1 MKQLHRRVVVT
12 GLGILSPIG
21 NSVDDAWYSCIEGKS
36 GITSVDIG
44 LKNNPV
50 TIGGR
55 LKDFNPENFL
65 DSKEIRRIDPF
76 IQYGIIAANQS
87 IEHSGILESNI
98 DLTKV
103 GVNFG
108 AGIGGIDTI
117 EKNKVL
123 LEEKGYKKV
132 SPFFVPGSIVN
143 MISGLVSIKHGFM
156 GPNTS
161 VVTACSTGNHCI
173 GTAARSIACGEA
185 DVMIAGGAEMASTP
199 LSIAGFISAR
209 ALSLNPNP
217 EVASRP
223 WDKDRDGFV
232 LSDGAGS
239 LVLEDYGH
247 AKARGATIH
256 AEIIGFGASSDAYH
270 MTAPPEDGR
279 GAALAMSNAIND
291 AEINLSEVDYI
302 NAHGTSTPVGDM
314 QELHAV
320 REVFKDYDYLPKLT
334 STKSLTGHSLGATG
348 VQEAIYTLVMMN
360 NNFISGSANIENEDP
375 EIGKIEIP
383 RKTLQNIDIN
393 LALSNSFGFGGTNA
407 CLAISKY
414 N

>member
-21 NSVDDAWYSCIEGKS
+21 NTIEDAWLSCIEGKS
-36 GITSVDIG
+36 GITTVDIG
-44 LKNNPV
+44 LENNPV
-50 TIGGR
+50 TVGGR
-55 LKDFNPENFL
+55 LKNFNSNEFL
-65 DSKEIRRIDPF
+65 DSKEVRRIDPF

-87 IEHSGILESNI
+87 IENSGLLESDL

-117 EKNKVL
+117 EKNKTI
-123 LEEKGYKKV
+123 LETRGYKKV

-156 GPNTS
+156 GPNTT

-209 ALSLNPNP
+209 ALSTNPDP
-217 EVASRP
+217 QAASRP
-223 WDKDRDGFV
+223 WDRDRDGFV

-239 LVLEDYGH
+239 LVLEEYDH
-247 AKARGATIH
+247 AKSRGANIH
-256 AEIIGFGASSDAYH
+256 AEIIGFGTSSDAHH

-279 GAALAMSNAIND
+279 GAALAMINAIDD
-291 AEINLSEVDYI
+291 AEINISEVDYI
-302 NAHGTSTPVGDM
+302 NAHGTSTPLGDIA
-314 QELHAV
+314 ETIALKS
-320 REVFKDYDYLPKLT
+320 VFGKSVPQIS
-334 STKSLTGHSLGATG
+334 STKSMTGHTLGAAG
-348 VQEAIYTLVMMN
+348 AIESI
-360 NNFISGSANIENEDP
+360 FCIKAINEG
-375 EIGKIEIP
+375 IIP
-383 RKTLQNIDIN
+383 PTIN
-393 LALSNSFGFGGTNA
+393 LDNPDPLCDLNYTPLVSNEKKVSVAMNNSFGFGGTNST
-407 CLAISKY
+407 LVFKNI
-414 N
+414 

>member
-143 MISGLVSIKHGFM
+143 MISGLISIKHGFM

-239 LVLEDYGH
+239 LVLEDYDH

-302 NAHGTSTPVGDM
+302 NAHGTSTPLGDIA
-314 QELHAV
+314 ETIALKK
-320 REVFKDYDYLPKLT
+320 VFGDVVPQIS
-334 STKSLTGHSLGATG
+334 STKSMTGHTLGAAG
-348 VQEAIYTLVMMN
+348 AIESI
-360 NNFISGSANIENEDP
+360 FCIKAINEGIVP
-375 EIGKIEIP
+375 P
-383 RKTLQNIDIN
+383 TIN
-393 LALSNSFGFGGTNA
+393 LDNPDPLCDLNYTPLVSTEKEVVIAMNNSFGFGGTNST
-407 CLAISKY
+407 LVFKKI
-414 N
+414 

>member
-21 NSVDDAWYSCIEGKS
+21 NTVDDAWRSCIEGKS
-36 GITSVDIG
+36 GITTVDIG
-44 LKNNPV
+44 LQNSPV
-50 TIGGR
+50 RIGGR
-55 LKDFNPENFL
+55 LKNFDSNEFL
-65 DSKEIRRIDPF
+65 DSKEVRRVDPF

-87 IEHSGILESNI
+87 IENSGILDSKV

-117 EKNKVL
+117 EKNKTL
-123 LEEKGYKKV
+123 LEKKGYKKV

-173 GTAARSIACGEA
+173 GTAARSISCGEA

-209 ALSLNPNP
+209 ALSTNPDP
-217 EVASRP
+217 KAASRP
-223 WDKDRDGFV
+223 WDRDRDGFV

-239 LVLEDYGH
+239 LVLEEFEH
-247 AKARGATIH
+247 AKARGAHIYT
-256 AEIIGFGASSDAYH
+256 EIIGFGASSDAYH

-279 GAALAMSNAIND
+279 GAALAMTNAIDD
-291 AEINLSEVDYI
+291 AQIDVSEVDYI
-302 NAHGTSTPVGDM
+302 NAHGTSTPLGDIA
-314 QELHAV
+314 ETIALKS
-320 REVFKDYDYLPKLT
+320 VFGDSVPQIS
-334 STKSLTGHSLGATG
+334 STKSMTGHTLGAAG
-348 VQEAIYTLVMMN
+348 AIESI
-360 NNFISGSANIENEDP
+360 FCIKAINEG
-375 EIGKIEIP
+375 IIP
-383 RKTLQNIDIN
+383 PTIN
-393 LALSNSFGFGGTNA
+393 LDNPDPLCDLNYTPLVSSEKKVSVAINNSFGFGGTNST
-407 CLAISKY
+407 LVFKNI
-414 N
+414 

>member
-21 NSVDDAWYSCIEGKS
+21 NTVNDSWSSCIEGKS
-36 GITSVDIG
+36 GITTVDIG

-50 TIGGR
+50 NVGGR
-55 LKDFNPENFL
+55 LKNFNTDEFL
-65 DSKEIRRIDPF
+65 DSKEVRRIDPF
-76 IQYGIIAANQS
+76 IQYGLIAANQS
-87 IEHSGILESNI
+87 IENSGILESDV
-98 DLTKV
+98 DLKKI

-123 LEEKGYKKV
+123 LEDRGYRKV

-209 ALSLNPNP
+209 ALSLNPDP
-217 EVASRP
+217 DSASRP
-223 WDKDRDGFV
+223 WDRDRDGFV

-239 LVLEDYGH
+239 LVLEDFSH
-247 AKARGATIH
+247 AKARGAIIH
-256 AEIIGFGASSDAYH
+256 AEIIGFGTSSDAYH

-279 GAALAMSNAIND
+279 GAALAMSNAIDD
-291 AEINLSEVDYI
+291 AEINISDVDYI
-302 NAHGTSTPVGDM
+302 NAHGTSTPLGDVA
-314 QELHAV
+314 ETVALKS
-320 REVFKDYDYLPKLT
+320 VFGDSVPQIS
-334 STKSLTGHSLGATG
+334 STKSMTGHTLGAAG
-348 VQEAIYTLVMMN
+348 AIESIFCIKAIN
-360 NNFISGSANIENEDP
+360 NGI
-375 EIGKIEIP
+375 IP
-383 RKTLQNIDIN
+383 PTIN
-393 LALSNSFGFGGTNA
+393 LDNPDPLCDLNYTPLVSIEKDVTIAMNNSFGFGGTNST
-407 CLAISKY
+407 LVFKKI
-414 N
+414 

>member
-21 NSVDDAWYSCIEGKS
+21 NTVNDAWCSCIEGKS
-36 GITSVDIG
+36 GITTVDIG
-44 LKNNPV
+44 LPDNPV
-50 TIGGR
+50 RIGGR
-55 LKDFNPENFL
+55 LKKFDSNEFL
-65 DSKEIRRIDPF
+65 DSKEVRRIDPF

-87 IEHSGILESNI
+87 IENSGILDSKI
-98 DLTKV
+98 DLKKV

-117 EKNKVL
+117 EKNKTL
-123 LEEKGYKKV
+123 LEEKGYKRV

-173 GTAARSIACGEA
+173 GTAARSISYGEA

-209 ALSLNPNP
+209 ALSTNVDPKA
-217 EVASRP
+217 ASRP
-223 WDKDRDGFV
+223 WDIDRDGFV

-239 LVLEDYGH
+239 LVLEEFEH
-247 AKARGATIH
+247 AKARGASIH
-256 AEIIGFGASSDAYH
+256 AEIIGFGTSSDAHH

-279 GAALAMSNAIND
+279 GAALAMTNAIDD

-302 NAHGTSTPVGDM
+302 NAHGTSTPLGDIA
-314 QELHAV
+314 ETIALKS
-320 REVFKDYDYLPKLT
+320 VFGKSVPQIS
-334 STKSLTGHSLGATG
+334 STKSMTGHTLGAAG
-348 VQEAIYTLVMMN
+348 AIESIFCIMA
-360 NNFISGSANIENEDP
+360 INED
-375 EIGKIEIP
+375 IIP
-383 RKTLQNIDIN
+383 PTIN
-393 LALSNSFGFGGTNA
+393 LDNPDPLCDLNYTPLVSNEKKVSVAMNNSFGFGGTNST
-407 CLAISKY
+407 LVFKNI
-414 N
+414 

>member
-21 NSVDDAWYSCIEGKS
+21 NTVDEAWHSCIEGKS
-36 GITSVDIG
+36 GITAVDIG
-44 LKNNPV
+44 LENNPV
-50 TIGGR
+50 KIGGR
-55 LKDFNPENFL
+55 LKDFYPEDFL
-65 DSKEIRRIDPF
+65 DAKEVRRIDPF

-87 IEHSGILESNI
+87 IDNSGILESNI

-117 EKNKVL
+117 EKNKIL

-185 DVMIAGGAEMASTP
+185 NVMIAGGAEMASTP

-209 ALSLNPNP
+209 ALSLNSNP
-217 EVASRP
+217 EAASRP
-223 WDKDRDGFV
+223 WDIDRDGFV

-239 LVLEDYGH
+239 LVLEEYEH
-247 AKARGATIH
+247 AKARGANIH
-256 AEIIGFGASSDAYH
+256 AEVIGFGTSSDAYH

-291 AEINLSEVDYI
+291 AEINLSEIDYI
-302 NAHGTSTPVGDM
+302 NAHGTSTPLGDIA
-314 QELHAV
+314 ETIALKK
-320 REVFKDYDYLPKLT
+320 VFKDAVPQIS
-334 STKSLTGHSLGATG
+334 STKSMTGHTLGAAG
-348 VQEAIYTLVMMN
+348 AIESIFCIKAIN
-360 NNFISGSANIENEDP
+360 RGI
-375 EIGKIEIP
+375 IP
-383 RKTLQNIDIN
+383 PTIN
-393 LALSNSFGFGGTNA
+393 LENPDPLCDLNYTPLVSTEKEVTVAMNNSFGFGGTNST
-407 CLAISKY
+407 LVFKKI
-414 N
+414 

>member
-21 NSVDDAWYSCIEGKS
+21 NNVDDAWNSCIEGKS
-36 GITSVDIG
+36 GITTVDIG
-44 LKNNPV
+44 LANNPV
-50 TIGGR
+50 KIGGR

-87 IEHSGILESNI
+87 IEHSGILDSSI

-117 EKNKVL
+117 EKNKIL

-173 GTAARSIACGEA
+173 GTAARSISCGEA

-199 LSIAGFISAR
+199 LSVAGFISAR
-209 ALSLNPNP
+209 ALSMNSNP
-217 EVASRP
+217 EAASRP

-239 LVLEDYGH
+239 LVLEEFEH
-247 AKARGATIH
+247 AKSRGATIH
-256 AEIIGFGASSDAYH
+256 AEIIGFGTSSDAYH

-291 AEINLSEVDYI
+291 AEIDTSEIDYI
-302 NAHGTSTPVGDM
+302 NAHGTSTPLGDIA
-314 QELHAV
+314 ETVALKK
-320 REVFKDYDYLPKLT
+320 VFGTDVPQIS
-334 STKSLTGHSLGATG
+334 STKSMTGHTLGAAG
-348 VQEAIYTLVMMN
+348 AIESI
-360 NNFISGSANIENEDP
+360 FCIKAINEG
-375 EIGKIEIP
+375 IIP
-383 RKTLQNIDIN
+383 PTIN
-393 LALSNSFGFGGTNA
+393 LDNPDPLCDLNFTPLVSSEKKVEVAMNNSFGFGGTNST
-407 CLAISKY
+407 LVFKKI
-414 N
+414 

>member
-21 NSVDDAWYSCIEGKS
+21 NTVEDAWTSCVEGKS
-36 GITSVDIG
+36 RITIVDIG
-44 LKNNPV
+44 LENNPV

-55 LKDFNPENFL
+55 LKNFDSNDFL
-65 DSKEIRRIDPF
+65 DSKEVRRIDPF

-87 IEHSGILESNI
+87 IENSGILESDL
-98 DLTKV
+98 DLTRV

-117 EKNKVL
+117 EKNKTL
-123 LEEKGYKKV
+123 LEERGYKKV

-185 DVMIAGGAEMASTP
+185 DVMVAGGAEMASTP

-209 ALSLNPNP
+209 ALSLNPDP
-217 EVASRP
+217 QAASRP
-223 WDKDRDGFV
+223 WDRDRDGFV
-232 LSDGAGS
+232 LSDGSGS
-239 LVLEDYGH
+239 LVLEEYDH
-247 AKARGATIH
+247 AKSRGAKIY
-256 AEIIGFGASSDAYH
+256 AEIIGFGTSSDAHH

-279 GAALAMSNAIND
+279 GAALAMTNAIDD
-291 AEINLSEVDYI
+291 AQINRSEVDYI
-302 NAHGTSTPVGDM
+302 NAHGTSTPLGDIA
-314 QELHAV
+314 ETIALKS
-320 REVFKDYDYLPKLT
+320 VFGKSVPQIS
-334 STKSLTGHSLGATG
+334 STKSMTGHTLGAAG
-348 VQEAIYTLVMMN
+348 AIESIFCIMA
-360 NNFISGSANIENEDP
+360 INEG
-375 EIGKIEIP
+375 IIP
-383 RKTLQNIDIN
+383 PTIN
-393 LALSNSFGFGGTNA
+393 LDNPDPLCDLNYTPLVSNEKKVSVAMNNSFGFGGTNST
-407 CLAISKY
+407 LVFKNI
-414 N
+414 

>member
-21 NSVDDAWYSCIEGKS
+21 NTVNDSWSSCIEGKS
-36 GITSVDIG
+36 GITTVDIG

-50 TIGGR
+50 NVGGR
-55 LKDFNPENFL
+55 LKNLNTDEFL
-65 DSKEIRRIDPF
+65 DSKEVRRIDPF
-76 IQYGIIAANQS
+76 IQYGLIAANQS
-87 IEHSGILESNI
+87 IENSGILESDV
-98 DLTKV
+98 DLKKV

-117 EKNKVL
+117 EKNKAL
-123 LEEKGYKKV
+123 LEDRGYRKV

-209 ALSLNPNP
+209 ALSLNPDP
-217 EVASRP
+217 DSASRP
-223 WDKDRDGFV
+223 WDRDRDGFV

-239 LVLEDYGH
+239 LVLEDFSH
-247 AKARGATIH
+247 AKARGAIIH
-256 AEIIGFGASSDAYH
+256 AEIIGFGTSSDAYH

-279 GAALAMSNAIND
+279 GAALAMSNAIDD
-291 AEINLSEVDYI
+291 AEINISDVDYI
-302 NAHGTSTPVGDM
+302 NAHGTSTPLGDVA
-314 QELHAV
+314 ETVALKS
-320 REVFKDYDYLPKLT
+320 VFGDSVPQIS
-334 STKSLTGHSLGATG
+334 STKSMTGHTLGAAG
-348 VQEAIYTLVMMN
+348 AIESIFCIKAIN
-360 NNFISGSANIENEDP
+360 NGI
-375 EIGKIEIP
+375 IP
-383 RKTLQNIDIN
+383 PTIN
-393 LALSNSFGFGGTNA
+393 LDNPDPLCDLNYTPLVSIEKDVTIAMNNSFGFGGTNST
-407 CLAISKY
+407 LVFKKI
-414 N
+414 